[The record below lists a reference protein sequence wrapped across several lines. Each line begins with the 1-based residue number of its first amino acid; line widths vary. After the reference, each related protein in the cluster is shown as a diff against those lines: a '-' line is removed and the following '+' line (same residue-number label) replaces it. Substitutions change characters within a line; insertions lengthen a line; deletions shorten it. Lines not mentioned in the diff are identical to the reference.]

1 MFYGPLTFCCDS
13 PAYELCSIARVKL
26 IHNKSVKML
35 ERISKNPERILIL
48 LSAVINENN
57 KRNYYVN
64 SATSSNE
71 LSITRI

>member
-1 MFYGPLTFCCDS
+1 
-13 PAYELCSIARVKL
+13 
-26 IHNKSVKML
+26 ML